1 MPRACL
7 PVASHSIGSSHSVP
21 KQHSLDSAHRV
32 FQPLPCLSSIPDPC
46 HPLPHPLPTL
56 RACYSLSCILCLP
69 PPTHPS
75 HSCQDNNLTQ
85 TGSCIYTP
93 GATGLG
99 MADASRSVNQIP
111 NAGEQAHGFLL
122 RGVLVLVS
130 PQMWT
135 FNSSFSAVSCPRI
148 LPSFVDFKRKHSADL
163 PAQNPFS
170 RCGEKS
176 PKSVTKDL
184 SNLGPSYTTSLSPL
198 LSLTFF
204 AP

>member
-1 MPRACL
+1 MPTACL

-148 LPSFVDFKRKHSADL
+148 LPSLLISKESIQLIFLLKILSPDV
-163 PAQNPFS
+163 
-170 RCGEKS
+170 GEKTPSQLPKTS
-176 PKSVTKDL
+176 PTWAL
-184 SNLGPSYTTSLSPL
+184 ATQPAFLLCSL
-198 LSLTFF
+198 
-204 AP
+204 